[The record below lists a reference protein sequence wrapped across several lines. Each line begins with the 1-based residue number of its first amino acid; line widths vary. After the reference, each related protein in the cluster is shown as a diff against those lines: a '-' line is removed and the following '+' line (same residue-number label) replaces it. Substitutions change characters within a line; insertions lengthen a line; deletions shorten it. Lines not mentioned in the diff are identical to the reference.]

1 MAGIQY
7 SLSLHLREVEELG
20 INISLVDLCI
30 FEFLKSFET
39 KTYCQKEKLDDG
51 NIYFWVSHDLII
63 DQLPIL
69 GIKSKRR
76 IISHINK
83 LVDVGLLSRYGKT
96 QELGKSYYKFTELAD
111 KFDSGHTPS
120 DENVTPP
127 LTKTSHPSDEN
138 VTPPLTKTSHN
149 NIQDIQEQEYKY
161 ISPNG
166 GLSASAFDSK
176 ELMKD
181 ESKPKSKAKPKKEP
195 TLVTKAKN
203 IFEPYFEKKTG
214 EKYYWKAADGA
225 QMKRLL
231 SQLRF
236 SRQNK
241 GLSVE
246 DEDLLSTLQIFLDK
260 ITDNWML
267 SNLSVSNISS
277 KYNELVSQARKN
289 KSAIGIILR
298 DNTGEKYFNQKTKQ
312 WK

>member
-7 SLSLHLREVEELG
+7 SLSLHLREVEEFG

-149 NIQDIQEQEYKY
+149 NIQEQEYKY

-176 ELMKD
+176 ESTKD

-246 DEDLLSTLQIFLDK
+246 DEDLLTTLQIFLDK

-277 KYNELVSQARKN
+277 KYNELVAQARKN

-298 DNTGEKYFNQKTKQ
+298 DNTDEKYFNQKIKQ

>member
-7 SLSLHLREVEELG
+7 SLSLHLREVEEFG

-181 ESKPKSKAKPKKEP
+181 ESKAKPKKEP

-298 DNTGEKYFNQKTKQ
+298 DNTDEKYFNQKIKQ

>member
-7 SLSLHLREVEELG
+7 SLSLHLREVEEFG

-96 QELGKSYYKFTELAD
+96 QELGRSYYKFTELAD
-111 KFDSGHTPS
+111 KFDSGCTPS

-138 VTPPLTKTSHN
+138 VTPPLTKTSHD
-149 NIQDIQEQEYKY
+149 NIQDIQVQEDKY

-176 ELMKD
+176 ESNK
-181 ESKPKSKAKPKKEP
+181 EKSKPKSKPKKEP

-277 KYNELVSQARKN
+277 KYNELVAQARKN
-289 KSAIGIILR
+289 KSSIGIILR
-298 DNTGEKYFNQKTKQ
+298 DNTDEKYFNQKIKQ